1 MEGKDGEGAA
11 KCYNKDKPKQ
21 RHNKQYGLN
30 EAGSGIPLW
39 LEMHRSKE
47 NMVAASDKGKMFDI
61 CKRLCEE
68 GLPKTDGKFQ
78 GHCLGTDNAYSS
90 DQLGVWSKQQN
101 LNWLGTQQLNRCDG
115 RVKVPPAAGKK
126 ATYESDYDYL
136 KTGTDVFDQYLT
148 MVDNELT
155 TYRPWFVHYKGLFR
169 EAVTTRPTCIGRS
182 IANKVALCSTR
193 CLRWWIICL
202 PEQMRWMMDK
212 VET

>member
-126 ATYESDYDYL
+126 ATYESVLAVGDKRGDFASKTATRDGDYDYL

-155 TYRPWFVHYKGLFR
+155 TYRPSLV
-169 EAVTTRPTCIGRS
+169 RS
-182 IANKVALCSTR
+182 LQRAIPRSSDYSPLVLEGA
-193 CLRWWIICL
+193 
-202 PEQMRWMMDK
+202 
-212 VET
+212 